1 MKLVLFC
8 KRLDYGALKIAAMG
22 TSQIRDDPG
31 FAVLVISGAQ
41 RSFDIEAIANELART
56 PSCGSRMSVL
66 FDWSMVEGST
76 AAFPAIAD
84 LRSRYQ
90 TYGSIH

>member
-1 MKLVLFC
+1 VKLVLFC

-22 TSQIRDDPG
+22 TSQIGDDPG

-56 PSCGSRMSVL
+56 PKLWLSYERSVQL
-66 FDWSMVEGST
+66 VNG
-76 AAFPAIAD
+76 
-84 LRSRYQ
+84 
-90 TYGSIH
+90 

>member
-1 MKLVLFC
+1 LKAPGVDARYFEIDSYIGHSI
-8 KRLDYGALKIAAMG
+8 DYGALKIAAMG

-56 PSCGSRMSVL
+56 PKLWLSYERSVQL
-66 FDWSMVEGST
+66 VNG
-76 AAFPAIAD
+76 
-84 LRSRYQ
+84 
-90 TYGSIH
+90 